1 MGKTYGLKRQAR
13 ILVVDGERVFALA
26 FSAILKDQG
35 YEVATAFSGEEAVAM
50 APGLSPDLLVT
61 DVQMGAMN
69 GVEVA
74 TYITELLPE
83 CKVLFLSGAAPIW
96 EVLAAAPQRLI
107 YSFMSKAVHPLDF
120 LNAIAYMTSA
130 VNTAEDP
137 AGTVAEYD
145 PVRRFG
151 RSRWSVEP
159 VHFHLEEASWQA
171 RRFASASAL
180 N

>member
-1 MGKTYGLKRQAR
+1 MGKTYGFERQAR

-50 APGLSPDLLVT
+50 APGHSPDLLVT
-61 DVQMGAMN
+61 GVQLGAMG

-74 TYITELLPE
+74 SYVTELLPG
-83 CKVLFLSGAAPIW
+83 CKVLFLSAAASVY
-96 EVLAAAPQRLI
+96 EVSDAAPQRLV

-120 LNAIAYMTSA
+120 LNAIAYMASA
-130 VNTAEDP
+130 ANTAEDP
-137 AGTVAEYD
+137 AGTAAEYD
-145 PVRRFG
+145 PVRRSG

-159 VHFHLEEASWQA
+159 VHFHPGETSWQA
-171 RRFASASAL
+171 QRFASASAL